1 MVLIHIH
8 LLENVS
14 QVQVWYPLVFSGS
27 LNAPASSLQVLDYGL
42 VRKNKV
48 AIQTFISI
56 KEWNTPGIPQIQHDQ
71 PPSPP
76 PKVLEVFHWPSN
88 RIYSLYKYKTKHFFD
103 LLLLKLHFHWWPC
116 KVLSRAKTIRCIFAF
131 THVFCPLPAST
142 ALMCSTTVLMSTSPS
157 SFVSIFL

>member
-8 LLENVS
+8 LLKNVS

-48 AIQTFISI
+48 AIKTFISI

-116 KVLSRAKTIRCIFAF
+116 KVLSKAKTKDVILLI